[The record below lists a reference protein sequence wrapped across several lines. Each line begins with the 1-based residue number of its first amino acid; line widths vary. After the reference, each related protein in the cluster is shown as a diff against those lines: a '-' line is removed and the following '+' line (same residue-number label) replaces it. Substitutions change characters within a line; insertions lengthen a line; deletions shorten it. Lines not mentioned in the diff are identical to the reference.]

1 MTNYTR
7 RQAPLWFTAL
17 ILSLVAIPVI
27 ALQNSEA
34 TAWVGGSAA
43 IFGAVLLFLFHGF
56 TVTVTEKVIHLKF
69 GIGLIQ
75 RTIFRDQIAS
85 VSQVRNRFWYGFGIR
100 LTPHGWMWNISGLDA
115 VEITYL
121 DDRRFRIGTDDP
133 AGLMSVLQDTKLI
146 DPLV

>member
-7 RQAPLWFTAL
+7 RQAPLWFTVL

-34 TAWVGGSAA
+34 TAWVGGSTA

-75 RTIFRDQIAS
+75 RTIFREKIAS
-85 VSQVRNRFWYGFGIR
+85 VAHVRNSFWYGFGIR

-121 DDRRFRIGTDDP
+121 NGRRFRIGTDDP
-133 AGLMSVLQDTKLI
+133 AGLISVLQDTN
-146 DPLV
+146 

>member
-1 MTNYTR
+1 MANYTR
-7 RQAPLWFTAL
+7 RQAPLWFTVL

-27 ALQNSEA
+27 ALQNSES
-34 TAWVGGSAA
+34 TAWVGGSTA

-133 AGLMSVLQDTKLI
+133 VGLMSVLQDTNKST
-146 DPLV
+146 P

>member
-1 MTNYTR
+1 MANYTR
-7 RQAPLWFTAL
+7 RQAPLWFTVL

-27 ALQNSEA
+27 ALQNSES
-34 TAWVGGSAA
+34 TAWAGGSTA

-133 AGLMSVLQDTKLI
+133 VGLMSVLQDTNKST
-146 DPLV
+146 P

>member
-1 MTNYTR
+1 MD
-7 RQAPLWFTAL
+7 
-17 ILSLVAIPVI
+17 
-27 ALQNSEA
+27 SEA